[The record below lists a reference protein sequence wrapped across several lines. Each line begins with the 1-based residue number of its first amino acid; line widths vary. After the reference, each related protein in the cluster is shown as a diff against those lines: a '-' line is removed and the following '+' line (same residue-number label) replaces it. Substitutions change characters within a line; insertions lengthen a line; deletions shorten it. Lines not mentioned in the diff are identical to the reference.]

1 MPDDVLRRIAEYPG
15 IGGILRATSTSMR
28 ELVDASARSIH
39 LRPHDG
45 PSDLLSRLVGLREV
59 KVDPCCGI
67 ECLGE
72 LVRSLAFGR
81 LETLDLSGCRWLVDL
96 GELSGFVGLR
106 SLTLSAFEVR
116 DLAPLAGC
124 TALRT
129 LNMVDLCHVSS
140 VAPLSSLVHLRD
152 LTLTDFRFSD
162 ISPLAA
168 CTALKLL
175 NMAACKLNT
184 FGICPALE
192 TLVITWC
199 NATIDI
205 RSIAPVAT
213 LKYLETSCSIG
224 DLGVL
229 ASFTN
234 LRGLNLK
241 GRTIADIGPLARCTS
256 LQRLTLS
263 FCKKIHDLGPL
274 AACTALQHLDLSN
287 CFGVRDTGVLA
298 NLTDL
303 RHLDLRNCT
312 AIQDVG
318 GLAACTALRYLDVS
332 GCGKIKDI
340 GPLSAC
346 TALQHLNITRCRNIE
361 DVSPLSGII
370 GL

>member
-1 MPDDVLRRIAEYPG
+1 MPDDVLRRIAEDPG
-15 IGGILRATSTSMR
+15 IGRILRATSTGMR
-28 ELVDASARSIH
+28 GLVDASARSIH
-39 LRPHDG
+39 LRLPPPWHPQDG
-45 PSDLLSRLVGLREV
+45 PSDLLARLVGLREV
-59 KVDPCCGI
+59 KVDPRCGA
-67 ECLGE
+67 EGLGE
-72 LVRSLAFGR
+72 LARSTAFDR
-81 LETLDLSGCRWLVDL
+81 LETLDLSGCTWLVDL
-96 GELSGFVGLR
+96 AALSGCVGLR
-106 SLTLSAFEVR
+106 SLILS
-116 DLAPLAGC
+116 
-124 TALRT
+124 
-129 LNMVDLCHVSS
+129 
-140 VAPLSSLVHLRD
+140 
-152 LTLTDFRFSD
+152 DFRFSD

-175 NMAACKLNT
+175 DMSMCSKLSK

-199 NATIDI
+199 TATIDL

-224 DLGVL
+224 DLAVL
-229 ASFTN
+229 ADFTN

-241 GRTIADIGPLARCTS
+241 DRAIVDIGPLARCTS

-263 FCKKIHDLGPL
+263 FCKKIQDLGPL

-298 NLTDL
+298 NLTGL

-318 GLAACTALRYLDVS
+318 GLAACTALRYLDLS

-346 TALQHLNITRCRNIE
+346 TALQHLNIARCRDIE
-361 DVSPLSGII
+361 DVSLMFALLIKKSRDVGHHRTVRHNPSVPRTA
-370 GL
+370 